1 MKVNLFTTL
10 GCHLCDQALAL
21 LQSIEASGFTI
32 VINEIE
38 IADDNALLEKYGI
51 RIPVVLIEGHDND
64 LGWPFTETEL
74 RNFLEHP
81 S

>member
-1 MKVNLFTTL
+1 MKVNFFTTL

-21 LQSIEASGFTI
+21 LRNIEASGFAI
-32 VINEIE
+32 IINEIE
-38 IADDNALLEKYGI
+38 IADDNELVEKYGI
-51 RIPVVLIEGHDND
+51 RIPVVLIDGFDND
-64 LGWPFTETEL
+64 LGWPFTEAEL

>member
-1 MKVNLFTTL
+1 MKVNFFTTL

-21 LQSIEASGFTI
+21 LRNIEASGFAI

-38 IADDNALLEKYGI
+38 IADDNALVEKYGI
-51 RIPVVLIEGHDND
+51 RIPVVLIDGGDND
-64 LGWPFTETEL
+64 LGWPFTEEEL
-74 RNFLEHP
+74 QKFLEHP

>member
-1 MKVNLFTTL
+1 MKVNFFTTL

-21 LQSIEASGFTI
+21 LRNIEASGFAI
-32 VINEIE
+32 IINEIE
-38 IADDNALLEKYGI
+38 IADDNELVEKYGI
-51 RIPVVLIEGHDND
+51 RIPVVLIDGFDND
-64 LGWPFTETEL
+64 LRWPFTEAEL

>member
-21 LQSIEASGFTI
+21 LRNIEASGFAI
-32 VINEIE
+32 AINEIE
-38 IADDNALLEKYGI
+38 IADDNELVEKYGI
-51 RIPVVLIEGHDND
+51 RIPVVLIDGRDND

-74 RNFLEHP
+74 RHFLEHT